1 MDKNILHLILILLI
15 ISILFKINYESFTT
29 SLIDFINI
37 TNNIAKNNAICFITR
52 TLDPKILEFAES
64 CTEYNDVYI
73 VVDDNNQEIVQDST
87 SNVKII
93 RLDNSECSNNNYIR
107 STSRFNLDVTGWDK
121 ALYYFCK
128 KNKIYD
134 NVWFIEDDV
143 FIPRSNTLY
152 NLDLL
157 YPSEDLLAKDMSNI
171 TNNKSSNQNWLDK
184 IQGFKN
190 LTNYNSGSLT
200 NDSGSLTNNSGS
212 LTNNSGSL
220 TNYSGSLTNDS
231 GSLTNYYSGSLTNN
245 NVPVYWSWVCAMRC
259 SKKLLKLVNEF
270 SINYKQLYF
279 HEMMIPSLV
288 KNNNLSYS
296 KILELKNIV
305 YRKEY
310 DDEDIISNPSLLY
323 HPIKDYERQEKLR
336 IKIKN
341 SKDF

>member
-29 SLIDFINI
+29 SFIDFINT

-52 TLDPKILEFAES
+52 TLDPKTLEFAES
-64 CTEYNDVYI
+64 CTEFNDVYI

-93 RLDNSECSNNNYIR
+93 KLDNSECSDNNYIR

-121 ALYYFCK
+121 AFYYFCK
-128 KNKIYD
+128 KNKVYD

-143 FIPRSNTLY
+143 FIPSSNTLY

-157 YPSEDLLAKDMSNI
+157 YPSEDLIVREMSNI
-171 TNNKSSNQNWLDK
+171 TDNKSSNQNWLDK

-200 NDSGSLTNNSGS
+200 NY
-212 LTNNSGSL
+212 NSGSL
-220 TNYSGSLTNDS
+220 TNYND
-231 GSLTNYYSGSLTNN
+231 NDNN
-245 NVPVYWSWVCAMRC
+245 NESYSYLNSKQKPVYWSWVCAMRC

-296 KILELKNIV
+296 KIPELKNIV

-310 DDEDIISNPSLLY
+310 DDEDIISNPSFLY
-323 HPIKDYERQEKLR
+323 HPMKDYERHEKLR
-336 IKIKN
+336 IRIKN
-341 SKDF
+341 SMDF